1 MTDTREPLPRRNPL
15 LTAFICTGLG
25 LFFLFI
31 GLNRP
36 TIANMRKIDLVHL
49 LATGGYFG
57 VALVSVILYIVR
69 RRKG

>member
-1 MTDTREPLPRRNPL
+1 MTSNWEPLLRRNPL
-15 LTAFICTGLG
+15 RAAFLGAGLG

-36 TIANMRKIDLVHL
+36 TIANMRKIDLLHL
-49 LATGGYFG
+49 LATGGFFG
-57 VALVSVILYIVR
+57 VAVVGVVLYLVG